1 MSEVTTD
8 GLPTGEGEPKPVG
21 DMTEREVAAEGRCLA
36 QGYLDRRG
44 YAVLDTGW
52 DGGDGDHVD
61 IVAEDEGTA
70 VLVEVEPSL
79 VLGGDAGAMPELR
92 IDEKRQRSLR
102 RRGLLWLAAHPERD
116 AVRFDVI
123 AISIVGERCAR
134 LRHLVGA
141 WSWSE
146 D

>member
-1 MSEVTTD
+1 MSEVATN
-8 GLPTGEGEPKPVG
+8 GLPAESKPVK
-21 DMTEREVAAEGRCLA
+21 DMTEQEVTAEGKHLV
-36 QGYLDRRG
+36 QSYLDRRG
-44 YAVLDTGW
+44 YVVLDTEW
-52 DGGDGDHVD
+52 DSGDGDCVD

-70 VLVEVEPSL
+70 VLVEVESNL
-79 VLGGDAGAMPELR
+79 ALGDDAEAMPELR
-92 IDEKRQRSLR
+92 INEERQKSLR
-102 RRGLLWLAAHPERD
+102 HLGLRWLAAHPEQD

-123 AISIVGERCAR
+123 AVNIVGERCAR